1 MEVVLPFKVAV
12 TCCILKT
19 ISQPALK
26 SDTILSM
33 QFIGGV
39 YFVCVFFW
47 VFPVFLSCKR
57 SISYRCIELEALRSG
72 AADKQTHQLEQKSEQ
87 ISKSHKVV
95 VKCLM
100 LLFISQ
106 PALMSLDFCQCH
118 NIHR

>member
-39 YFVCVFFW
+39 YFVCVFFLG
-47 VFPVFLSCKR
+47 FPC
-57 SISYRCIELEALRSG
+57 ISFMQTFNIISLRSG